1 MDDLNVVLFE
11 DDLWQGFYPLTLTRP
26 LWDLRVGMLTLF
38 EKWRALVSDE
48 RLYVHT
54 LRETVLQV
62 FLEQVRGARAFPS
75 EGRELPESLV
85 LVNARWLPPEPEELR
100 LLLAHLRVGEGWSRK
115 GRVVLAHLALEQ
127 AHEVFQQQG
136 HLDLEEAP
144 DNFRVMEHPGH
155 LFHWH
160 TEEFLLDDIRRELPR
175 GIHGRILGTP
185 YIMGDAVY
193 IGPASEIHPSVV
205 IDSREGPV
213 YIGEHVL
220 IEGNVF
226 IRGPVFV
233 GAHSRIKAGT
243 RLYEGVSLG
252 PVSRVAGE
260 LSMTVF
266 QGYSNKQHEGFL
278 GHTLVGEWVNFGAHT
293 TGSNLKHTYSEV
305 RLRHHGQVI
314 PTGERFFGALIGDH
328 TKIGIQSMLR
338 TGAVLGVNVSFFG
351 GGFCPPW
358 IPSFVWGGP
367 EEGYTEYRL
376 DRALDVAAVVME
388 RRSRVLRPSHKRLL
402 REVFE
407 EEASAR
413 RAWLREHG

>member
-1 MDDLNVVLFE
+1 MDEHRVVLFE
-11 DDLWQGFYPLTLTRP
+11 DDRWQAFYPLTLTRP
-26 LWDLRVGMLTLF
+26 VWDLRVGMLTIF
-38 EKWRALVSDE
+38 EKWRYGFSDE
-48 RLYVHT
+48 MLRVYSP
-54 LRETVLQV
+54 RETVTRV
-62 FLEQVRGARAFPS
+62 FLEQVRGAHPYTPEE
-75 EGRELPESLV
+75 EGLPDTV
-85 LVNARWLPPEPEELR
+85 FLVNARWLPPEPEELR
-100 LLLAHLRVGEGWSRK
+100 VLLDHLKPGEGWTRK
-115 GRVVLAHLALEQ
+115 GRVVVARLRLEQ
-127 AHEVFQQQG
+127 VEEVLSQQG
-136 HLDLEEAP
+136 EGAFPEAP
-144 DNFRVMEHPGH
+144 ATYRVMEHPGH
-155 LFHWH
+155 LLHWH
-160 TEEFLLDDIRRELPR
+160 TEEFLLDDIRQELPR

-185 YIMGDAVY
+185 YVMGDAVY

-226 IRGPVFV
+226 IRGPVYV
-233 GAHSRIKAGT
+233 GAHARIKAGT

-293 TGSNLKHTYSEV
+293 TGSNLKNTYSEV
-305 RLRHHGQVI
+305 RLRHHGQVVHS
-314 PTGERFFGALIGDH
+314 GERFFGAIVGDH

-338 TGAVLGVNVSFFG
+338 TGAVIGVNVNFFG

-376 DRALDVAAVVME
+376 EKALEVAAVVME
-388 RRSRVLRPSHKRLL
+388 RRNRVLGAAHKQLL
-402 REVFE
+402 RQVFE
-407 EEASAR
+407 EETAAR